1 MSSACFVIRVM
12 VISTKHQQFRS
23 IPKYAVYH
31 TKCLVNFYNRARRKY
46 STENVEHQSASQL
59 NAIAFAEVVSYIEGL
74 RECQETVPVFLLAEL
89 GKMYCNII
97 EDLGGDQTA
106 RLHTTRL
113 KEKLEAEIPDLVPYK
128 QGRDIVSF

>member
-1 MSSACFVIRVM
+1 M
-12 VISTKHQQFRS
+12 VAID
-23 IPKYAVYH
+23 AVYH

-59 NAIAFAEVVSYIEGL
+59 HAIAYIEGF
-74 RECQETVPVFLLAEL
+74 RECQETVPGFPLAEL

-128 QGRDIVSF
+128 QGRDIV